1 MSIQT
6 NCPACGAQISVEESS
21 GTVTCPYCSTKF
33 EVNMDGVQP
42 AFKAADNEPEAAPEM
57 QAIEP
62 ATQPEE
68 SYNASAAPGEPPLTG
83 EVIPPMFGNRPQGGI
98 FSGRWWLIVGV
109 AVAGAFC
116 LSCACMALLIQR
128 IFH

>member
-42 AFKAADNEPEAAPEM
+42 DLKVTGNSSETASEM
-57 QAIEP
+57 QIIEP
-62 ATQPEE
+62 PVQPEE
-68 SYNASAAPGEPPLTG
+68 SYSGSAAPGEPPLTG
-83 EVIPPMFGNRPQGGI
+83 DVMPPLFGNRPQGGI

-109 AVAGAFC
+109 VVLGAFC
-116 LSCACMALLIQR
+116 LSCACMVIVIQR
-128 IFH
+128 IFQ